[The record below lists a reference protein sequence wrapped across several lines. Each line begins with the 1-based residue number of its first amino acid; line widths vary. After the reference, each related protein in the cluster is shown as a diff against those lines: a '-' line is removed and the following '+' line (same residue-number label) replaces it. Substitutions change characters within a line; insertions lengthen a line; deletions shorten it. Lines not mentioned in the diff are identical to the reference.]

1 MYSRSPISEFCEK
14 KGVPLTIRDAFA
26 AYTRAV
32 YADKFMLRHDTD
44 TVRLL
49 VNKLTE
55 EQLENVWVDFV
66 TDLSKVLPVV
76 VVPSTQQP
84 E

>member
-1 MYSRSPISEFCEK
+1 MYSRSPISQFCEK
-14 KGVPLTIRDAFA
+14 KGVPITIRDAFA
-26 AYTRAV
+26 AYARAV
-32 YADKFMLRHDTD
+32 YAERFMLRHDTD

-49 VNKLTE
+49 VNKLTD
-55 EQLENVWVDFV
+55 EQLEKVWVDFV

-76 VVPSTQQP
+76 KDHASQAH